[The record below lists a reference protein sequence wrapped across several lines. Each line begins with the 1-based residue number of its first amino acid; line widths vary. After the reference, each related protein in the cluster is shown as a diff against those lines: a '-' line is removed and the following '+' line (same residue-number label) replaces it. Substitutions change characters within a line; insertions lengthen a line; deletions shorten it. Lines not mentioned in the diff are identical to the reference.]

1 MKLYI
6 PKLVHFNRNTIF
18 HLLKKTEHHTY
29 VYSKRGI
36 YQIINNKIFELNII
50 DIPVEKIKIKELDCL
65 VDRSKFKKADIIYQL
80 PMEHNLVKINKS
92 FYKLN
97 DKSLIDFVIE
107 EVNHKIKDYYF
118 IIRGDLETL
127 DLKEDIYTFLS
138 IINNQLI

>member
-6 PKLVHFNRNTIF
+6 PKLGHFNRNTIVN
-18 HLLKKTEHHTY
+18 LLKKTENHTY
-29 VYSKRGI
+29 MYSKRGI
-36 YQIINNKIFELNII
+36 YQIINNKIFDLNIV

-65 VDRSKFKKADIIYQL
+65 VDRSKFKRADIIYQL

-107 EVNHKIKDYYF
+107 EVNHKIKDFYF
-118 IIRGDLETL
+118 IVRGDLETL

-138 IINNQLI
+138 IINNQII